1 MDAES
6 AAVNEGRERTSLFLA
21 ELVERNQSWLLHLA
35 ASYLGSL
42 HSAQDCVQDVFLT
55 AVTKL
60 DPSLPEPAIRNWLA
74 TCTVNRARTMLR
86 AARIR
91 RLALLDWSS
100 RLGEF
105 SGGRPDD
112 YPSLDETGVL
122 AKVMALPVKYRE
134 VIVLRY
140 YHDLD
145 TQAIAR
151 ILRISENT
159 VKTRLRRAK
168 ERLRRALFESSDD

>member
-1 MDAES
+1 MNAES
-6 AAVNEGRERTSLFLA
+6 AVGQAERERRALSLA
-21 ELVERNQSWLLHLA
+21 DLVERNQSWLIHLA

-42 HSAQDCVQDVFLT
+42 HSAEDCVQDVFLT

-60 DPSLPEPAIRNWLA
+60 DPTLPEPVIRNWLA
-74 TCTVNRARTMLR
+74 TCTVNRARSMLR

-100 RLGEF
+100 GQGE
-105 SGGRPDD
+105 SSGRPDD

-145 TQAIAR
+145 IQAIAS
-151 ILRISENT
+151 ILRVSENT

-168 ERLRRALFESSDD
+168 ERLRRSLVELIDG

>member
-1 MDAES
+1 
-6 AAVNEGRERTSLFLA
+6 
-21 ELVERNQSWLLHLA
+21 
-35 ASYLGSL
+35 
-42 HSAQDCVQDVFLT
+42 
-55 AVTKL
+55 
-60 DPSLPEPAIRNWLA
+60 
-74 TCTVNRARTMLR
+74 MLR
-86 AARIR
+86 AARVR

-100 RLGEF
+100 RQVE
-105 SGGRPDD
+105 SSGRPDD

-122 AKVMALPVKYRE
+122 EKVMALPVKYRE

-151 ILRISENT
+151 ILRVSENT

-168 ERLRRALFESSDD
+168 DRLRRSLAE